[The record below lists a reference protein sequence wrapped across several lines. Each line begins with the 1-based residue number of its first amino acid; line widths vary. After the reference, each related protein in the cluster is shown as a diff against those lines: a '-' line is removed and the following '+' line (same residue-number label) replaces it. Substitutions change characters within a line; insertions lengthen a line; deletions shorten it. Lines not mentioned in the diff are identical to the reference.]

1 MIQTKRPTERRLPK
15 SKSTYGDSL
24 SDIGSAATSLTLGER
39 TPDQVRA
46 AQLVLTSA
54 VMEDGVSL
62 ADMLLDDALQREI
75 REVLEA
81 VGIFNRDQQ
90 IVTARSKPMIG
101 LVRDG
106 GHSSYRGK
114 REPNGRPSRARGIY
128 QK

>member
-1 MIQTKRPTERRLPK
+1 LPK
-15 SKSTYGDSL
+15 PKSPYGDSL
-24 SDIGSAATSLTLGER
+24 SDVSSAATQLMVTER

-54 VMEDGVSL
+54 AMDDIVSL
-62 ADMLLDDALQREI
+62 ENALRDEALQREI

-81 VGIFNRDQQ
+81 VGIFNKDQQ

-101 LVRDG
+101 LVRTARYG
-106 GHSSYRGK
+106 GYRT
-114 REPNGRPSRARGIY
+114 REPNGRLSRARGIY